1 MNPSPKHFIIIA
13 GEASGDMHA
22 AHLVTEIKKL
32 NPNITFSGLGGQNM
46 QQAGVELY
54 TDMTRLAVIGF
65 IEVIKHYSEIKKIF
79 NLTLKK
85 VRDTNSDAVILVDYP
100 GFNLRLARKLKK
112 MNVKVI
118 YYISPQVW
126 AWKES
131 RVKQIKKVV
140 DQMLVLFSFEKE
152 FYARHGMEVDL
163 VGHPL
168 IDTVKADTSRENVL
182 DAVNFTSNKLT
193 IGILPGSRDKE
204 IETLLPPMLEAAA
217 ILNALHP
224 HIQFLV
230 SKAPTIKKEKIDRFV
245 KDPSLPLAVTDLPS
259 YDVIHACDMC
269 IVASGTATLETAI
282 LEKPMVVVYKTSLLT
297 WVLAKMLVKIP
308 FIGLVNIVAGKKIV
322 PECVQFQATGK
333 HIAEELAAIF
343 TNELK
348 VADIKSNLRKVKTAL
363 GAPGASQRAAEKII
377 ANL

>member
-22 AHLVTEIKKL
+22 AHLVTEIKKI
-32 NPNITFSGLGGQNM
+32 NPSITFSGLGGQNM

-230 SKAPTIKKEKIDRFV
+230 SKA
-245 KDPSLPLAVTDLPS
+245 
-259 YDVIHACDMC
+259 
-269 IVASGTATLETAI
+269 
-282 LEKPMVVVYKTSLLT
+282 
-297 WVLAKMLVKIP
+297 
-308 FIGLVNIVAGKKIV
+308 
-322 PECVQFQATGK
+322 
-333 HIAEELAAIF
+333 
-343 TNELK
+343 
-348 VADIKSNLRKVKTAL
+348 
-363 GAPGASQRAAEKII
+363 
-377 ANL
+377 